1 MGKNENKR
9 NSTSRKQNS
18 SRGSVQQ
25 QKQQQQ
31 QQEQED
37 GSSAWFDTYS
47 SPFSKSSSN
56 SNNQSTPTTTAIL
69 AISKTK
75 WAKLSSA
82 HQNVVRQITYLTLV
96 NYADLLLCCCCIRG
110 GGEKKKEREEG
121 MFLDILDKGAVST
134 LDILKLL
141 FTSSSSSSTT
151 KSSSLWS
158 TNDDDESTERTLRL
172 ALSAYC
178 DASELDSSDP
188 TLWYKLACAARALG
202 REIDTSSSTIS
213 SSSLVVGYGGPPNTS
228 YRCLERLA
236 LERGMSS
243 LPRGVPPNRLIMR
256 AWNEMERWDH
266 RHGPS
271 PAVGNENT
279 ELEVVYEAMDDD
291 NTMPQKKDDTTP
303 VVELVLNLSE
313 YSWVTLGRTLMQACQ
328 EGVSYGKSFISEDD
342 EFGSPLVDIRI
353 SPVLAIPSS
362 VMGRVCAYL
371 DESDVSRLRCTC
383 KELSSTTG
391 APRVAGEMNQRADNA
406 RGVTNEEATSS
417 SITTGA
423 AAAVN
428 ETTNAESSETAT
440 ASSQQRS
447 LSVNLPGGTE
457 SSISPPRGPGR
468 ISPKGGRVSKRV
480 RSQMLTSEKQTERK
494 SKRGSVEY
502 CLLAGALSCTA
513 QNPYYNKL
521 LKEKFTWKHL
531 PQGIKKFMECLDE
544 HSVVVKNSNNLHKA
558 TTESATSQVDQT
570 NNAFLTPTSLNS
582 FVAKWSRHNSGP
594 RSVAESFLIHISLNS
609 EDVFEVEKTDSI
621 SSCVMDCK
629 YC

>member
-1 MGKNENKR
+1 M
-9 NSTSRKQNS
+9 
-18 SRGSVQQ
+18 
-25 QKQQQQ
+25 
-31 QQEQED
+31 
-37 GSSAWFDTYS
+37 
-47 SPFSKSSSN
+47 
-56 SNNQSTPTTTAIL
+56 
-69 AISKTK
+69 
-75 WAKLSSA
+75 
-82 HQNVVRQITYLTLV
+82 V
-96 NYADLLLCCCCIRG
+96 NYADLLLCGCIRDHGASIATIADG
-110 GGEKKKEREEG
+110 GGEKNTKEKKG
-121 MFLDILDKGAVST
+121 MDVLDKGAVST
-134 LDILKLL
+134 LEILKLL
-141 FTSSSSSSTT
+141 FTPTSSSSSTPST

-256 AWNEMERWDH
+256 AWNEMERWDR

-371 DESDVSRLRCTC
+371 DESDVNRLRCTC

-391 APRVAGEMNQRADNA
+391 APRVAGEMKQRADNA

-544 HSVVVKNSNNLHKA
+544 HSVVVNSNNLHKA

-609 EDVFEVEKTDSI
+609 GDVFEVEKTDSI

-629 YC
+629 SC